1 MTDDGIQKALEQDAR
16 LVEER
21 IPIDMTRQKA
31 NKVAE
36 SLKQF
41 IKERDWSQAKVARMI
56 DVGSTRLSQFI
67 NGKYVGDLD
76 EITNRVVSLI
86 NSVTRSERRVR
97 NKPFIETTIA
107 KRIGTLITQTEAFSD
122 DEGKIGLIVG
132 DGGHGKSH
140 CLRQYANANR
150 NTVYV
155 ELDDA
160 MTSTLM
166 FSAIAK
172 ELKID
177 ESGSLA
183 GVTRRLIENLQNR
196 HIIVMLDEASSLG
209 VRRLNQLRQIIVVKA
224 RCPLILAGNRHLL
237 STVMQSTAKRG
248 FESLDQFTSRL
259 MSILDLDSRASDKDG
274 GLYTLDDIRKLY
286 EYGGIRLARDAIATL
301 RRICMSPRSGRL
313 RTCGH
318 IVAALHISPPVIA
331 KGLIDAGLIIAAIDR
346 LDLPVKVYLPVA
358 VGESGR
364 EETTEAAEKRV
375 G

>member
-1 MTDDGIQKALEQDAR
+1 M
-16 LVEER
+16 VEER

-31 NKVAE
+31 SKVAE

-41 IKERDWSQAKVARMI
+41 LQEREWSQAKVARMI
-56 DVGSTRLSQFI
+56 DFSPTAVNQFI
-67 NGKYVGDLD
+67 NSKYKGSLE

-97 NKPFIETTIA
+97 NKPFIETTVA

-140 CLRQYANANR
+140 CLRQYAQANK

-166 FSAIAK
+166 FAAIAK

-183 GVTRRLIENLQNR
+183 AVTRRLIENLQNR

-274 GLYTLDDIRKLY
+274 GLYSVEDVRKLY
-286 EYGGIRLARDAIATL
+286 EYGGIRLTKDAISTL
-301 RRICMSPRSGRL
+301 QRICMSPRSGRL
-313 RTCGH
+313 RTCSH
-318 IVAALHISPPVIA
+318 VIAALHISQMVIE
-331 KGLIDAGLIIAAIDR
+331 KCVIDSALIIKAIEE
-346 LDLPVKVYLPVA
+346 LDLPVKVYLPIA
-358 VGESGR
+358 IGEPG
-364 EETTEAAEKRV
+364 EEEAAEAAEKRA